1 MDDSDS
7 SYGWVIGFTAF
18 AAMIMLLIGFFQA
31 AMGLVALLNQDFYAV
46 TPNYV
51 FAFDVGVWGWVHLI
65 GGIIIIAAGFAV
77 LSGATWA
84 RVLGTVLAIL
94 AAVEAFL
101 FIPYQPF
108 WSIVII
114 AASVMVI
121 WALTTQ
127 VPMAEG
133 TDATD
138 ASSGG

>member
-1 MDDSDS
+1 MANGNDS

-31 AMGLVALLNQDFYAV
+31 AMGLVALFNQDFYVA
-46 TPNYV
+46 TPNYI
-51 FAFDVGVWGWVHLI
+51 FSFDVGVWGWVHLI
-65 GGIIIIAAGFAV
+65 GGALIIAAGFAV

-84 RVLGTVLAIL
+84 RVVGSVLAIL

-127 VPMAEG
+127 LPMADD
-133 TDATD
+133 TDAPTEI
-138 ASSGG
+138 